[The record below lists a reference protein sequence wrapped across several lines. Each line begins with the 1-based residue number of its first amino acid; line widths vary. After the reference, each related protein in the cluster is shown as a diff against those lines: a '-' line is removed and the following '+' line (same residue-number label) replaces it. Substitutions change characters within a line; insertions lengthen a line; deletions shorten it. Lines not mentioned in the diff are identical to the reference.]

1 MIINCYI
8 MIIFK
13 IIVII
18 IVLMN
23 CDIKKIEKNNNI
35 DENKINYGEKNLM
48 HSLIEN
54 FLRKQC
60 EIK

>member
-35 DENKINYGEKNLM
+35 DDVD
-48 HSLIEN
+48 
-54 FLRKQC
+54 
-60 EIK
+60 